1 MPRSRIMGEP
11 MSWWVMPT
19 TADIGFRAFSSSPTG
34 LLREAALA
42 LQGIQ
47 MSERGAA
54 LLDGHIR
61 HVGEW
66 AVAAPTDDL
75 ERSIV
80 RWLEEVLYQ
89 GYVED
94 RWLVESDLV
103 IEEDCLRA
111 QVLWVDA
118 RDVELEVEVK
128 AITLHELR
136 VCEVAEGEVI
146 EGVEGVPTFEGPGWM
161 AQVVLDI

>member
-1 MPRSRIMGEP
+1 
-11 MSWWVMPT
+11 MSWWIMPT
-19 TADIGFRAFSSSPTG
+19 TADIGFRAFSSNPSD

-54 LLDGHIR
+54 LLNGHLR

-66 AVAAPTDDL
+66 AVTIPTGDL
-75 ERSIV
+75 ERGLV
-80 RWLEEVLYQ
+80 RWLEEILYQ
-89 GYVED
+89 GSVED

-103 IEEDCLRA
+103 IEEDCLRS

-128 AITLHELR
+128 AITLHDLAVR
-136 VCEVAEGEVI
+136 EVAEGEIV
-146 EGVEGVPTFEGPGWM
+146 EGVEGVPSFEGPGWM
-161 AQVVLDI
+161 AQVVSDI

>member
-1 MPRSRIMGEP
+1 

-19 TADIGFRAFSSSPTG
+19 TADIGFRAFSSSPGG

-47 MSERGAA
+47 MSERGAE
-54 LLDGHIR
+54 LLNGHIR

-66 AVAAPTDDL
+66 AVAVPTGDL
-75 ERSIV
+75 ERGLV

-103 IEEDCLRA
+103 IEKDCFRA

-128 AITLHELR
+128 AITLHDLAVR
-136 VCEVAEGEVI
+136 EVAEGEIV
-146 EGVEGVPTFEGPGWM
+146 EGVEGVPSFEGPGWM

>member
-1 MPRSRIMGEP
+1 
-11 MSWWVMPT
+11 MSWWIMPT
-19 TADIGFRAFSSSPTG
+19 TADIGFRAFSSNPSD

-54 LLDGHIR
+54 LLNGHLR

-66 AVAAPTDDL
+66 AVTIPTGDL
-75 ERSIV
+75 ERGLV
-80 RWLEEVLYQ
+80 RWLEEILYQ
-89 GYVED
+89 GSVED

-103 IEEDCLRA
+103 IEEDCLRS

-128 AITLHELR
+128 AITLHDLAVR
-136 VCEVAEGEVI
+136 EVAEGEIV
-146 EGVEGVPTFEGPGWM
+146 EGVEGVPSFEGPGWM

>member
-1 MPRSRIMGEP
+1 
-11 MSWWVMPT
+11 MPT
-19 TADIGFRAFSSSPTG
+19 TADIGFRAFSSNPSD

-54 LLDGHIR
+54 LLNGHLR

-66 AVAAPTDDL
+66 SVTVPTGDL
-75 ERSIV
+75 ERGLV
-80 RWLEEVLYQ
+80 RWLEEILYQ
-89 GYVED
+89 GSVED

-128 AITLHELR
+128 AITLHDLAVR
-136 VCEVAEGEVI
+136 EVAEGEIV
-146 EGVEGVPTFEGPGWM
+146 EGVEGVPSFEGPGWM

>member
-1 MPRSRIMGEP
+1 

-19 TADIGFRAFSSSPTG
+19 TADIGFRAFSSSPGG

-47 MSERGAA
+47 MSERGAS

-66 AVAAPTDDL
+66 AVAAPTGDL
-75 ERSIV
+75 ERGMV

-103 IEEDCLRA
+103 IEDDCLRA

-128 AITLHELR
+128 AITLHDLAVR
-136 VCEVAEGEVI
+136 EVAEGEVV
-146 EGVEGVPTFEGPGWM
+146 EGVEGVPSFEGPGWM

>member
-1 MPRSRIMGEP
+1 
-11 MSWWVMPT
+11 MPT
-19 TADIGFRAFSSSPTG
+19 TADIGFRAFSSNPSD

-54 LLDGHIR
+54 LLNGHLR

-66 AVAAPTDDL
+66 AVTISTGDL
-75 ERSIV
+75 ERGLV
-80 RWLEEVLYQ
+80 RWLEEILYQ
-89 GYVED
+89 GSVED

-128 AITLHELR
+128 AITLHDLAVR
-136 VCEVAEGEVI
+136 EVAEGEIV
-146 EGVEGVPTFEGPGWM
+146 EGVEGVPSFEGPGWM

>member
-1 MPRSRIMGEP
+1 
-11 MSWWVMPT
+11 MPT
-19 TADIGFRAFSSSPTG
+19 TADIGFRAFSSNPSD

-54 LLDGHIR
+54 LLNGHLR

-66 AVAAPTDDL
+66 AVTVPTGDL
-75 ERSIV
+75 ERGLV
-80 RWLEEVLYQ
+80 RWLEEILYQ
-89 GYVED
+89 GSVED

-128 AITLHELR
+128 AITLHDLTVR
-136 VCEVAEGEVI
+136 EVAEGEIV
-146 EGVEGVPTFEGPGWM
+146 EGVEGVPSFEGPGWM
-161 AQVVLDI
+161 AQGVLDI